1 MKHMREIIISPILTE
16 KSGNQLST
24 NNSYS
29 FKVSTRAN
37 KIEIKKAIE
46 KIFSVVVTDVNTMQ
60 MSGKI
65 KRMGRF
71 EGKRPDWK
79 KAIVTL
85 KKGYTIPDFE
95 V

>member
-1 MKHMREIIISPILTE
+1 MKHMREIIISPVLTE
-16 KSGNQLST
+16 KSNNQISH
-24 NNSYS
+24 NNSYT

-46 KIFSVVVTDVNTMQ
+46 KIFSVVVSDVNTMQ
-60 MSGKI
+60 QHGKI

-71 EGKRPDWK
+71 SGKRPDWK

-85 KKGYTIPDFE
+85 KKGHSIPDFE

>member
-1 MKHMREIIISPILTE
+1 MKHSREIIISPILTE
-16 KSGNQLST
+16 KTNNQISH
-24 NNSYS
+24 NNSYT
-29 FKVSTRAN
+29 FKVSKQAN

-46 KIFSVVVTDVNTMQ
+46 MIFSVVVSEVNTMQ
-60 MSGKI
+60 MRGKI

-71 EGKRPDWK
+71 SGKRPDWK

-95 V
+95 A

>member
-1 MKHMREIIISPILTE
+1 MKHSREIIISPILTE
-16 KSGNQLST
+16 KTSNQISH
-24 NNSYS
+24 NNSYT
-29 FKVSTRAN
+29 FKVSKQAN

-46 KIFSVVVTDVNTMQ
+46 MIFSVVVSEVNTMQ
-60 MSGKI
+60 MRGKI

-71 EGKRPDWK
+71 SGKRPDWK

-95 V
+95 A

>member
-1 MKHMREIIISPILTE
+1 
-16 KSGNQLST
+16 
-24 NNSYS
+24 
-29 FKVSTRAN
+29 VSTRAN

-46 KIFSVVVTDVNTMQ
+46 KIFAVVVADVNTMQ

-85 KKGYTIPDFE
+85 KKGYSIPDFE

>member
-1 MKHMREIIISPILTE
+1 MKHPREIIISPILTE
-16 KSGNQLST
+16 KSSNQLSN
-24 NNSYS
+24 NNSYT
-29 FKVSTRAN
+29 FKVSTQAN

-46 KIFSVVVTDVNTMQ
+46 RIFAVVVNDVNTMQ
-60 MSGKI
+60 MRGKI

-71 EGKRPDWK
+71 SGKRADWK